1 MDHNSNV
8 DRDIE
13 EEEPMELKTE
23 EDATKVWDNL
33 ARAKRGVPA
42 PAKKGQVKS
51 AYKSSMDIEMKIKEY
66 LRSKKKFRTSKV
78 KL

>member
-1 MDHNSNV
+1 MDHNSNAG
-8 DRDIE
+8 RDIE
-13 EEEPMELKTE
+13 EEKPIELKTE

-42 PAKKGQVKS
+42 PPKKGQVES
-51 AYKSSMDIEMKIKEY
+51 AYKSSVDIEMKIKEY
-66 LRSKKKFRTSKV
+66 LHAKKKFRTSKV